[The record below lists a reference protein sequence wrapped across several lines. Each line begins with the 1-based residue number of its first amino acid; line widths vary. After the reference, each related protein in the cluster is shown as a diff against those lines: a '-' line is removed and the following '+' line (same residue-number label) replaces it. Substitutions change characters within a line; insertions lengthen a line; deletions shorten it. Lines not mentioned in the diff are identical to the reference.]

1 MRLSPLLLTLAI
13 ALIWMPAATA
23 QHAPGHHSSA
33 DHRMVEIIAI
43 DYAFRAPGEIPSG
56 WTTFRFTNEGNEEHF
71 FVLLL
76 LDEGWTFE
84 DYALAVIPPVNE
96 AWIAHRDGE
105 MDYQEALGRITEMFE
120 EGEIEVGYEY
130 RGGSGILAPE
140 LSTDVTLYMEP
151 GRYVL
156 ECYMKTEDGEFHLI
170 EGMTR
175 ELIVLDQPSEATPPE
190 AAIDITFVDGAMVM
204 DGDLMPGRLT
214 FRVTPGQGG
223 DNVHIARMNADAG
236 AQEIAEWTNWFTVD
250 GLRHPAPATFVGGMH
265 LLQPGTTGYFTADLE
280 PGRYL
285 FVRGIHGSVITP
297 LKEVVISP

>member
-1 MRLSPLLLTLAI
+1 MRLLLCISALALS
-13 ALIWMPAATA
+13 LIWSVTATA
-23 QHAPGHHSSA
+23 QSHATHHEDPS
-33 DHRMVEIIAI
+33 HRMVEIIAI
-43 DYAFRAPGEIPSG
+43 DYAFRAPDEIPSG

-71 FVLLL
+71 FVPLL

-84 DYALAVIPPVNE
+84 DYALAVVPPVNE
-96 AWIAHRDGE
+96 VWVAHREGE
-105 MDYQEALGRITEMFE
+105 LEYGEALRRVIEMYE
-120 EGEIEVGYEY
+120 EGEIEVIYEY

-156 ECYMKTEDGEFHLI
+156 ECYVKTEDGEFHLV
-170 EGMTR
+170 EGMMR

-190 AAIDITFVDGAMVM
+190 ADIDITFVDGAMVM
-204 DGDLMPGRLT
+204 DGDLRPGRLT
-214 FRVTPGQGG
+214 FRVTPGQYG
-223 DNVHIARMNADAG
+223 DNVHIARMNADAE
-236 AQEIAEWTNWFTVD
+236 AQEIAEWTNWFAVD
-250 GLRHPAPATFVGGMH
+250 GLRHPAPTTFVGGMH

-285 FVRGIHGSVITP
+285 FVRGMHGPVITP